1 MQKLPENTEK
11 NVKIARHLGDVLM
24 VINADVN
31 GYKDLIKSYTTECF
45 PEGLSLEGED
55 EECCYLETI
64 IRNKKWDIQCQHRNK
79 NANMPHQEF
88 YRGKHAWSF
97 HEDKHK
103 FGAMI
108 GTFLRIE
115 RNSSTTELAMTS
127 MKEKIIEL
135 KALQYTDKQIG
146 NTIRYL
152 ANKHPFSPLWYTTAQ
167 TFQ

>member
-1 MQKLPENTEK
+1 MK
-11 NVKIARHLGDVLM
+11 KIPHHGAVDTPTCTDVLM

-64 IRNKKWDIQCQHRNK
+64 IRNTKWDIQCQHRNK
-79 NANMPHQEF
+79 NANMQHQEF

-103 FGAMI
+103 FGVPDVPYESDEEDDSDARQQSRRQRRGSPMYR
-108 GTFLRIE
+108 LRAAPRRPAVRQRRTGASCRRTQRSACLRFE
-115 RNSSTTELAMTS
+115 GS
-127 MKEKIIEL
+127 
-135 KALQYTDKQIG
+135 Q
-146 NTIRYL
+146 
-152 ANKHPFSPLWYTTAQ
+152 
-167 TFQ
+167 